1 MMTSA
6 ATSEADNVSAA
17 ASASASAATATTS
30 TDIEMASLKQ
40 RLESFICVLCEA
52 KEHARVSLLA
62 TEKGKSKF
70 AVGNAEK
77 HFNKRHKEIDHKKPF
92 TGKFRPS
99 LSNSLTVTGMW
110 TKKKAAEEPLTDYAI
125 KKAAY
130 FLCLAEA
137 TEEEIELVVHH
148 LQKLCAS
155 RLLPYSFVDWPEL
168 RELVE
173 VCVALPAKKVSNR
186 LSENLVQSF
195 IPYRSLCHIVLAS
208 PKNSTSHT
216 KKFKSV

>member
-6 ATSEADNVSAA
+6 ATSEADSVSAA

-130 FLCLAEA
+130 FLC
-137 TEEEIELVVHH
+137 
-148 LQKLCAS
+148 
-155 RLLPYSFVDWPEL
+155 Y
-168 RELVE
+168 
-173 VCVALPAKKVSNR
+173 
-186 LSENLVQSF
+186 
-195 IPYRSLCHIVLAS
+195 
-208 PKNSTSHT
+208 
-216 KKFKSV
+216 